1 MKKSNTG
8 SGRPQ
13 AWIWRKSVYNS
24 GICPVCGT
32 MLLADGTPKNVRVVD
47 ARAPGEEHGYARCF
61 CRVCGLHVARVVP
74 YGGEYSGNGMIGEWR
89 NEEDG
94 DRQDQG

>member
-1 MKKSNTG
+1 MGTPKDK
-8 SGRPQ
+8 PQ

-47 ARAPGEEHGYARCF
+47 ARVPGEKRGYARCF
-61 CRVCGLHVARVVP
+61 CLVCGLHVARVVP
-74 YGGEYSGNGMIGEWR
+74 YRGECSENRMMGERR